1 MNDTPNGESAEVRKR
16 MLALALKKSE
26 SKQVKWPTVSMPV
39 TGFTRKK
46 LVNY

>member
-1 MNDTPNGESAEVRKR
+1 MNDTPNGESADVRKR

-26 SKQVKWPTVSMPV
+26 SKKVKWPTVAMPA
-39 TGFTRKK
+39 TGFARKK